1 MYVLKLWEF
10 ARLFAAVARVNRGF
24 FFFLPNN
31 LG

>member
-24 FFFLPNN
+24 FFYQII
-31 LG
+31 